1 MENPPTLKKQASTFE
16 ELFINV
22 FRRTTSS
29 CLAIL
34 GRRQTGKTD
43 LSLRIAEVLSKYE
56 VIQHFCSNIKIYSSP
71 FIIEHII
78 NLEDLESWCKNRTGK
93 KLFIFDEAGK
103 SLRRRTPMSKLN
115 IRLLDNL
122 QILRKYKLNI
132 IIIAPDSKYLDRSA
146 LGSDVLDAVIL
157 KQNFSNPKKALF
169 QDLQRDNQV
178 SLNNIQRTS
187 IQFDTWDIAP
197 FVEKSF
203 NSKTPMFPEKDKQ
216 MLWEW
221 ANGKRASDIGLDRT
235 QIRRI
240 NKKFLLEALSK
251 ERDLG
256 HITREA

>member
-1 MENPPTLKKQASTFE
+1 MEPTQKKPTTFE
-16 ELFINV
+16 QLFIEV
-22 FRRTTSS
+22 FQRTTSS

-43 LSLRIAEVLSKYE
+43 LSLRIAEVLSKYD
-56 VIQHFCSNIKIYSSP
+56 VILHFCSNIKIYKSS
-71 FIIEHII
+71 FTIENVT
-78 NLEDLESWCKNRTGK
+78 NLEDLESWCKNRAGK

-103 SLRRRTPMSKLN
+103 SLRRRTPMSRLN

-132 IIIAPDSKYLDRSA
+132 IIIAPDSKYLDRSV

-157 KQNFSNPKKALF
+157 KRNFSNPKRALF

-178 SLNNIQRTS
+178 SLSNIQRTS
-187 IQFDTWDIAP
+187 ISFDTWDIAP
-197 FVEKSF
+197 FVEKSSS
-203 NSKTPMFPEKDKQ
+203 SKAPMFPDKDKL

-240 NKKFLLEALSK
+240 NKKFLLEVLTK
-251 ERDLG
+251 ERDEG